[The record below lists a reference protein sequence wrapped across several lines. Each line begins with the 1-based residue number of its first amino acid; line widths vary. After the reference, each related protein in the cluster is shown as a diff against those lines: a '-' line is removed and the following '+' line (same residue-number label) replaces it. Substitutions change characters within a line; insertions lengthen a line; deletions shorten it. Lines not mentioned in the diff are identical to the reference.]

1 MSLARPNRKG
11 FTQLCGVFATC
22 KAHGVGREVRVLLV
36 SDSRDEREM
45 YAEWFRR
52 KGYCTLQAATASDG
66 LRLALELAPDIVVT
80 DIKLPGSMDGLELTE
95 TLKHDQSTEALP
107 VVILTGCAF
116 ERDREHATRAGC
128 DRFLTKPCLP
138 ELLGSSIEEVLRGQR
153 PFAGKP
159 AAVEG
164 V

>member
-1 MSLARPNRKG
+1 
-11 FTQLCGVFATC
+11 
-22 KAHGVGREVRVLLV
+22 VGRDFRVLLV

-66 LRLALELAPDIVVT
+66 LRLATELAPDIVVT
-80 DIKLPGSMDGLELTE
+80 DIKLPGSMDGLDLTE
-95 TLKHDQSTEALP
+95 TLKQDQSTRALP

-116 ERDREHATRAGC
+116 ERDRQQANLAGC

-138 ELLGSSIEEVLRGQR
+138 EVLATSIEEVLSGQR
-153 PFAGKP
+153 SLRG
-159 AAVEG
+159 AVEG

>member
-1 MSLARPNRKG
+1 MCA
-11 FTQLCGVFATC
+11 VFAPC
-22 KAHGVGREVRVLLV
+22 KAEDVGRDVRVLLV

-66 LRLALELAPDIVVT
+66 LRLAFELDPDIVVT

-95 TLKHDQSTEALP
+95 ALKQDQSTLALP

-116 ERDREHATRAGC
+116 EQDREQANRAGC

-138 ELLGSSIEEVLRGQR
+138 EVLATSIEEVLREHR
-153 PFAGKP
+153 SFRGKP

>member
-1 MSLARPNRKG
+1 
-11 FTQLCGVFATC
+11 LCGVFATC
-22 KAHGVGREVRVLLV
+22 EAHGVGRDFRVLLV

-66 LRLALELAPDIVVT
+66 LRLATELAPDIVVT
-80 DIKLPGSMDGLELTE
+80 DIKLPGSMDGLDLTE
-95 TLKHDQSTEALP
+95 TLKQDQSTRALP

-116 ERDREHATRAGC
+116 ERDRQQANLAGC

-138 ELLGSSIEEVLRGQR
+138 EVLATSIEEVLSGQR
-153 PFAGKP
+153 SLRG
-159 AAVEG
+159 AVEG

>member
-1 MSLARPNRKG
+1 
-11 FTQLCGVFATC
+11 
-22 KAHGVGREVRVLLV
+22 VGREVRVLLV

>member
-1 MSLARPNRKG
+1 LRHAKL
-11 FTQLCGVFATC
+11 T
-22 KAHGVGREVRVLLV
+22 GVGRDFRVLLV
-36 SDSRDEREM
+36 SDSQDEREM

-66 LRLALELAPDIVVT
+66 LRLATELAPDIVVT
-80 DIKLPGSMDGLELTE
+80 DIKLPGSMDGLDLTE
-95 TLKHDQSTEALP
+95 TLKQDQSTRALP

-116 ERDREHATRAGC
+116 ERDREQANRAGC

-138 ELLGSSIEEVLRGQR
+138 EVLATSIEEVLSGQR
-153 PFAGKP
+153 SLRG
-159 AAVEG
+159 AVEG